1 MFALR
6 LRRAFDNS
14 SIEFPELSYANENQ
28 RPFQRWLIRQLETLS
43 GRDYFVDLYKTWR
56 SEVVGA
62 SEYVMTEMLA
72 LVDLRLHVRGTAWP
86 PQNLPDTPVVLIAN
100 HPYGIGDGIAILSL
114 AEKLGRPFRVIIN
127 NDLLK
132 VPEMRALSLPI
143 SFDETREAL
152 QMNLETRREAVRL
165 LKEGVTMVVF
175 PAGGVATAPRGFGK
189 AQDLPWK
196 QFPAKL
202 VQSAGASVIPVFFE
216 GQCSRLFH
224 LSSLVSMTLR
234 TSLLIR
240 EFARLSGRSIHVRV
254 GEPIGWEQLSTISD
268 RYALVRFLQQAVFS
282 LAPQAGRAEPVLRTE
297 PKLLRAA

>member
-56 SEVVGA
+56 SEVVGV

-72 LVDLRLHVRGTAWP
+72 LVDLRLHVRATAWP

-114 AEKLGRPFRVIIN
+114 AENLGRPFRVIIN

-240 EFARLSGRSIHVRV
+240 EFRRLCGKDIIAHVGPVIEAQTLAAIR
-254 GEPIGWEQLSTISD
+254 D
-268 RYALVRFLQQAVFS
+268 RKALTGFLYQAVFG
-282 LAPQAGRAEPVLRTE
+282 LEPEEHRR
-297 PKLLRAA
+297 KRRRIA

>member
-240 EFARLSGRSIHVRV
+240 EFRRLCGKDIIAHVGPVIEAQTLAAIR
-254 GEPIGWEQLSTISD
+254 D
-268 RYALVRFLQQAVFS
+268 RKALTGFLYQAVFG
-282 LAPQAGRAEPVLRTE
+282 LEPEEHRR
-297 PKLLRAA
+297 KRRRIA

>member
-14 SIEFPELSYANENQ
+14 RIEFPELSYANENQ

-56 SEVVGA
+56 SEVVGV

-72 LVDLRLHVRGTAWP
+72 LVDLRLHVRGAAWP

-240 EFARLSGRSIHVRV
+240 EFRRLCGKDIIAHVGPVIEAQTLGAIR
-254 GEPIGWEQLSTISD
+254 D
-268 RYALVRFLQQAVFS
+268 RKALTGFLYQAVFG
-282 LAPQAGRAEPVLRTE
+282 LEPEEHRR
-297 PKLLRAA
+297 KRRRIA

>member
-1 MFALR
+1 M
-6 LRRAFDNS
+6 
-14 SIEFPELSYANENQ
+14 EFPELSYANENQ

-240 EFARLSGRSIHVRV
+240 EFRRLCGKDIIAHVGPVIEAQTLAAIR
-254 GEPIGWEQLSTISD
+254 D
-268 RYALVRFLQQAVFS
+268 RKALTGFLYQAVFG
-282 LAPQAGRAEPVLRTE
+282 LEPEEHRR
-297 PKLLRAA
+297 KRRRIA

>member
-56 SEVVGA
+56 SEVVGV

-114 AEKLGRPFRVIIN
+114 AENLGRPFRVIIN

-240 EFARLSGRSIHVRV
+240 EFRRLCGKDIIAHVGPVIEAQTLAAIR
-254 GEPIGWEQLSTISD
+254 D
-268 RYALVRFLQQAVFS
+268 RKALTGFLYQAVFG
-282 LAPQAGRAEPVLRTE
+282 LEPEEHRR
-297 PKLLRAA
+297 KRRRIA